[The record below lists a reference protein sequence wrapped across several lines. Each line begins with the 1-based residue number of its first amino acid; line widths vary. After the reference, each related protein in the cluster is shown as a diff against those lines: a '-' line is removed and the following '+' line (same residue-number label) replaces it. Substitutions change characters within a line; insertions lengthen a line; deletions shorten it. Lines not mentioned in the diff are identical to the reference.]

1 LGLFIPKANLK
12 QRLTT
17 LIGIAFALTSKT
29 LKLLKLGKYIQFLAL
44 ITLGAILIS
53 SCRISPPLYKVHK
66 GKVNYDPRQAP
77 SVWMLP
83 APVVK
88 NGDKLSIT
96 VWEHPE
102 LSIGDVTGV
111 AVSNESSGKWL
122 IVDNLGEIK
131 LPKAGKVKVSG
142 YNILEVTSILEQRFS
157 DQLKDPI
164 VLVRALNHRVTVLGE
179 VLHSGVY
186 DLDNDVVTVD
196 QIVAM
201 AGGFTDYANTE
212 TVEVIRKDTFETHKL
227 NVDLTNLN
235 NYSIKNIL
243 LQPDDVVY
251 VPPIPLK
258 STQKKLEKSAPV
270 ISIFTSLTIILSVL
284 LKN

>member
-1 LGLFIPKANLK
+1 LRKYTYFLLWLSAIACLLG
-12 QRLTT
+12 
-17 LIGIAFALTSKT
+17 
-29 LKLLKLGKYIQFLAL
+29 
-44 ITLGAILIS
+44 
-53 SCRISPPLYKVHK
+53 SCTVSQPLYQEKK
-66 GKVNYDPRQAP
+66 AKIYTDPRQAP
-77 SVWMLP
+77 SIWMLP

-131 LPKAGKVKVSG
+131 LPKAGKVKVAG

-157 DQLKDPI
+157 EQLRDPI

-179 VLHSGVY
+179 VLHPGVY
-186 DLDNDVVTVD
+186 ELDNDVVTLD

-201 AGGFTDYANTE
+201 AGGFTEYSATE
-212 TVEVIRKDTFETHKL
+212 TIEVIRKEALLTRKL
-227 NVDLTNLN
+227 SIDLTNLDD
-235 NYSIKNIL
+235 YSIKNIL

-251 VPPIPLK
+251 VPPIHLK

-270 ISIFTSLTIILSVL
+270 ISIATSITIILSVL
-284 LKN
+284 LRK

>member
-1 LGLFIPKANLK
+1 MKKEIPPNYPP
-12 QRLTT
+12 
-17 LIGIAFALTSKT
+17 IGTAFAHILKT
-29 LKLLKLGKYIQFLAL
+29 LNFNKLGKNIRILFCLCF
-44 ITLGAILIS
+44 GAIFFVN
-53 SCRISPPLYKVHK
+53 CRISQPLYKERQ
-66 GKVNYDPRQAP
+66 GKVIDDPRLEP
-77 SVWMLP
+77 SVWLLP
-83 APVVK
+83 APIVK

-131 LPKAGKVKVSG
+131 LPKAGKVKVAG

-157 DQLKDPI
+157 EQLKDPI

-196 QIVAM
+196 QMVAM

-212 TVEVIRKDTFETHKL
+212 TVEIIRKDIFGTHKL
-227 NVDLTNLN
+227 NIDLTKID
-235 NYSIKNIL
+235 NYDVKNIS

-251 VPPIPLK
+251 IPPVPLK

-270 ISIFTSLTIILSVL
+270 ISIMTSITIIFSVFFR
-284 LKN
+284 K

>member
-1 LGLFIPKANLK
+1 MGIRFLICLFF
-12 QRLTT
+12 
-17 LIGIAFALTSKT
+17 GAL
-29 LKLLKLGKYIQFLAL
+29 LFGN
-44 ITLGAILIS
+44 
-53 SCRISPPLYKVHK
+53 CRISQPLYQEKQEK
-66 GKVNYDPRQAP
+66 ITDDPRMEP
-77 SVWMLP
+77 SVWLLP
-83 APVVK
+83 APLVK

-131 LPKAGKVKVSG
+131 LPKAGKIKVAG
-142 YNILEVTSILEQRFS
+142 YNILEVTAILEQRFS
-157 DQLKDPI
+157 EQLKDPI
-164 VLVRALNHRVTVLGE
+164 ILVRALNHRVTVLGE

-196 QIVAM
+196 QMVAM

-212 TVEVIRKDTFETHKL
+212 TVEVIRKDINGTHKL
-227 NVDLTNLN
+227 KVDLTKID
-235 NYSIKNIL
+235 NYNVKNIA

-251 VPPIPLK
+251 VSPVPLK

-270 ISIFTSLTIILSVL
+270 ISIMTSMTIIFSVFFR
-284 LKN
+284 K

>member
-1 LGLFIPKANLK
+1 M
-12 QRLTT
+12 
-17 LIGIAFALTSKT
+17 
-29 LKLLKLGKYIQFLAL
+29 
-44 ITLGAILIS
+44 
-53 SCRISPPLYKVHK
+53 
-66 GKVNYDPRQAP
+66 VNTDPRQAP
-77 SVWMLP
+77 SIWMLP

-102 LSIGDVTGV
+102 LSVGDVTGV

-122 IVDNLGEIK
+122 VVDNLGEIK

-157 DQLKDPI
+157 EQLKDPI
-164 VLVRALNHRVTVLGE
+164 ILVRALNHRVTVLGE

-186 DLDNDVVTVD
+186 ELNNDVVTVD
-196 QIVAM
+196 QMVAM

-212 TVEVIRKDTFETHKL
+212 TVEVIRKDTFDTHKL

-235 NYSIKNIL
+235 QYSIRNIL

-251 VPPIPLK
+251 VPPVKLK
-258 STQKKLEKSAPV
+258 STQRKLEKSAPV
-270 ISIFTSLTIILSVL
+270 ISIMTSMAIIFSIIV
-284 LKN
+284 KK